1 MQEKIEL
8 YLKDNGEWALY
19 PYIVRYTRK
28 EEKVEQLTD
37 DVEWFNKFADKW
49 EDFTIDEVVELE
61 YTQEQ
66 LDRLAEVQNIPVKHF
81 DEISDYVINGIIR
94 VDSDVFAKKNIAR
107 LRNEN
112 AMLEGTVMELA
123 NILAMATGGAL

>member
-1 MQEKIEL
+1 MKEL
-8 YLKDNGEWALY
+8 YQKDNGEWALY
-19 PYIVRYTRK
+19 PCIIRYTHK
-28 EEKVEQLTD
+28 GEQVEKLTD
-37 DVEWFNKFADKW
+37 DVSWFEKFAEKW
-49 EDFTIDEVVELE
+49 EDFEINEVVELE

-66 LDRLAEVQNIPVKHF
+66 LDRLAEVQGIETKHF
-81 DEISDYVINGIIR
+81 DEIYDYIMDGNIR

-123 NILAMATGGAL
+123 NILVMVKGGAL

>member
-19 PYIVRYTRK
+19 PHIVRYTHK

-66 LDRLAEVQNIPVKHF
+66 LDRLAEVQGIETKHF
-81 DEISDYVINGIIR
+81 DEIYDYIMDGNIR

>member
-19 PYIVRYTRK
+19 PYIIRYTHK

-94 VDSDVFAKKNIAR
+94 VDSEIFADKNM
-107 LRNEN
+107 LKLKNEN
-112 AMLEGTVMELA
+112 EILEGTVMELV
-123 NILAMATGGAL
+123 NILAMVTGGTL

>member
-1 MQEKIEL
+1 MKEL
-8 YLKDNGEWALY
+8 YQKDNGEWALY
-19 PYIVRYTRK
+19 PYIVRYTHK

-66 LDRLAEVQNIPVKHF
+66 LDRLAEVQGIEAKHF
-81 DEISDYVINGIIR
+81 NEIYDYVLNGNIS
-94 VDSDVFAKKNIAR
+94 VDSEVFAKKK
-107 LRNEN
+107 
-112 AMLEGTVMELA
+112 TQELA
-123 NILAMATGGAL
+123 QSLTNAELALVEIYELLLGVIM

>member
-1 MQEKIEL
+1 MQEAIEL
-8 YLKDNGEWALY
+8 YLKDNSEWALY
-19 PYIVRYTRK
+19 PYIIRYTHK
-28 EEKVEQLTD
+28 GEQVEQLTD

-61 YTQEQ
+61 YTQKQ
-66 LDRLAEVQNIPVKHF
+66 LDRLAEVQGIETKHF
-81 DEISDYVINGIIR
+81 DEIYDYIMDGNIR

-123 NILAMATGGAL
+123 NILAMVTGGAL

>member
-19 PYIVRYTRK
+19 PYIVRYTHK

-66 LDRLAEVQNIPVKHF
+66 LDRLAEVQGIEAKHF
-81 DEISDYVINGIIR
+81 NEIYDYVLNGNIS
-94 VDSDVFAKKNIAR
+94 VDSEVFAKKK
-107 LRNEN
+107 
-112 AMLEGTVMELA
+112 TQELA
-123 NILAMATGGAL
+123 QSLTNAELALVEIYELLLGVIM

>member
-1 MQEKIEL
+1 MQEKIEI
-8 YLKDNGEWALY
+8 YQKDNGEWALY
-19 PYIVRYTRK
+19 PYIVRYTHK

-66 LDRLAEVQNIPVKHF
+66 LDRLAEVQGIETKHF
-81 DEISDYVINGIIR
+81 DEIYDYIMDGNIR

-123 NILAMATGGAL
+123 NILAMVTGGAL

>member
-19 PYIVRYTRK
+19 PYIVRYTHK

-66 LDRLAEVQNIPVKHF
+66 LDRLAEVQGIEAKHF
-81 DEISDYVINGIIR
+81 NEIYDYVLNGNIS
-94 VDSDVFAKKNIAR
+94 VDSEVFAKKK
-107 LRNEN
+107 
-112 AMLEGTVMELA
+112 TQELA
-123 NILAMATGGAL
+123 QILTNAELALVEIYELLLGVIM